1 LEDRIV
7 KQTFLNIIKQNDDVG
22 EGEGS
27 NSDLRKIIDE
37 IKEKEAWIK
46 QVLHGSNGIIL
57 TKRPI
62 TPSGEEEILNRRSR
76 SAKLRVIQKLW
87 R

>member
-1 LEDRIV
+1 M
-7 KQTFLNIIKQNDDVG
+7 
-22 EGEGS
+22 
-27 NSDLRKIIDE
+27 IDE

-76 SAKLRVIQKLW
+76 SAKLRVIQKL
-87 R
+87 